1 MSGARN
7 PNSHSRFAYAFAGLL
22 VRRPGAVLLV
32 LLALLGLS
40 TWGTLKLRINSN
52 QLDLIS
58 QDLPEVKDVK
68 QVIDMVGGSGFLML
82 ALRADD
88 EAALKKTADDVAGI
102 VQADK
107 ENVRNVSY
115 KLPVEFIQQNMVLFV
130 KTEDL
135 VEGKRRIM
143 EFLRDKLKR
152 SNPFFIDLGGSKPV
166 ELNMQ
171 DLVDKYSSIGKKSI
185 RDDYNIS
192 NDKKMLLILIKP
204 MWDNTEIGKTK
215 AYLDRLNAQLAEYSK
230 QPGSV
235 QLVEDYDRDSS
246 SKPDMK
252 GKIAYGF
259 TGSYKTTVDDSFAI
273 EESLH
278 PVTILALVAIFAIT
292 IVFFRKWAP
301 TLIVVSGTVMGTVYT
316 LGFTYATVGELNM
329 ITSILGGILMGF
341 GIDYGIHFIFR
352 TRLELGAGKPYDVAI
367 RDAFVNAGRPAAVAA
382 VVTGGS
388 FFVLMVSEFRGFS
401 QFGFLAGCGTLILG
415 LTLFLWSA
423 SLLALAGRF
432 NPALPQK
439 LIGVMRPPPTNS
451 ATSGKE
457 LRIPKPGLVLAISTA
472 VVALICAAA
481 VPWAGLDAETPKV
494 VTIENNKKV
503 ERVAFMD
510 RLKHGVGFDYNTR
523 ALIPD
528 GMSSVQLQDE
538 INDRFNISSDPMA
551 IYTKDLDEA
560 EGVYRELTKN
570 AHKYPSIDQVVSI
583 FTFVPPE
590 ATAKANAKVLEEW
603 KAELKEL
610 EEQGF
615 STAAL
620 PPEMQDKAEFF
631 KKVLDAKPF
640 DVHGVPAN
648 YAAQFKNL
656 PTALPENQGYL
667 TYIYAGVDLL
677 DGKKMMKFSDE
688 TRAIRA
694 TYSPGMFDKDAWDPS
709 GPTAEKEF
717 RAAGATQLYARLARI
732 VLWDGKVTVIL
743 TALWILAMHFLDFR
757 NVKLA
762 LASVIPLGVGVAMM
776 LGIMSLTDLRLNFMN
791 IIILPILLGFG
802 VSHGLY
808 LLHRFLEGT
817 SPLVALRSVGAAVA
831 SSTLT
836 AVAGFAALLIAEH
849 NGLKSMGTVACI
861 GLITTLLVSF
871 TVLAA
876 VMQLMHDRR
885 QKEAGHGSGTP
896 VPGAEDSTTKAA

>member
-22 VRRPGAVLLV
+22 VRRPGTILLL

-40 TWGTLKLRINSN
+40 LWGTSKLRINSN

-58 QDLPEVKDVK
+58 QDLQEVKDVK

-82 ALRADD
+82 ALRSSD
-88 EAALKKTADDVAGI
+88 EASMKATADDIAKMLE
-102 VQADK
+102 ADK

-143 EFLRDKLKR
+143 AFLRDKLKR

-166 ELNMQ
+166 ELDMQ
-171 DLVDKYSSIGKKSI
+171 DLVDKYSSVGKKSI

-215 AYLDRLNAQLAEYSK
+215 AYLEKLRGDLKAYSER
-230 QPGSV
+230 PGAV
-235 QLVEDYDRDSS
+235 KLEEDYHHDSFL
-246 SKPDMK
+246 KDGAQENG
-252 GKIAYGF
+252 GKAKSIAYGF
-259 TGSYKTTVDDSFAI
+259 TGSYKTTVDDSYAI
-273 EESLH
+273 EESLE
-278 PVTILALVAIFAIT
+278 PVTIIALVTIFLIT
-292 IVFFRKWAP
+292 IVFFRKVAP
-301 TLIVVSGTVMGTVYT
+301 TFIVVSGTVIGTLYT

-423 SLLALAGRF
+423 SLLALAGRI

-439 LIGVMRPPPTNS
+439 LIGVMKPPPTNS
-451 ATSGKE
+451 AATGKE
-457 LRIPKPGLVLAISTA
+457 LRIPRPGLVLGVSTA
-472 VVALICAAA
+472 IVALICAAA
-481 VPWAGLDAETPKV
+481 VPWAGLDAELPKGV
-494 VTIENNKKV
+494 KLGFFE
-503 ERVAFMD
+503 
-510 RLKHGVGFDYNTR
+510 RLKYGVGFNYNTR

-528 GMSSVQLQDE
+528 GMSSVVLQDE
-538 INDRFNISSDPMA
+538 INERFNISSDPMA

-560 EGVYRELTKN
+560 EGVYRELTQ
-570 AHKYPSIDQVVSI
+570 HPEKYPSIDQVVSI

-590 ATAKANAKVLEEW
+590 ATAQANAKVLAEW
-603 KAELKEL
+603 KEEMAQLEAE
-610 EEQGF
+610 GF
-615 STAAL
+615 TTAAL

-648 YAAQFKNL
+648 YTAQFKNL

-667 TYIYAGVDLL
+667 TYIYAGVDLM
-677 DGKKMMKFSDE
+677 DGKKMLKFADE
-688 TRAIRA
+688 TRSIPA
-694 TYSPGMFDKDAWDPS
+694 TYKPGAFDKDAWDPA
-709 GPTAEKEF
+709 GPTAQKEF

-732 VLWDGKVTVIL
+732 VLWDGKLTVVL

-762 LASVIPLGVGVAMM
+762 LASVIPLGVGLAMM

-836 AVAGFAALLIAEH
+836 AVAGFAALLAAAH
-849 NGLKSMGTVACI
+849 NGLRSMGLVACI
-861 GLITTLLVSF
+861 GLITTLVVSF

-885 QKEAGHGSGTP
+885 QREAGGTSGAG
-896 VPGAEDSTTKAA
+896 GAPSTESSDVKAA

>member
-1 MSGARN
+1 MSSARD
-7 PNSHSRFAYAFAGLL
+7 PNAHSRFAYAFAGLL
-22 VRRPGAVLLV
+22 VRRPGTILLV

-40 TWGTLKLRINSN
+40 LWGTLKLRINSN

-58 QDLPEVKDVK
+58 QELQEVKDVK

-82 ALRADD
+82 ALRSSD
-88 EAALKKTADDVAGI
+88 EATMKATADDIARMLE
-102 VQADK
+102 ADK
-107 ENVRNVSY
+107 ENVRSVSY

-135 VEGKRRIM
+135 IEGKRRIM
-143 EFLRDKLKR
+143 AFLRDKLKR

-166 ELNMQ
+166 ELDMQ
-171 DLVDKYSSIGKKSI
+171 DLVDKYSSVGKKSI

-192 NDKKMLLILIKP
+192 NDKKMLLMLIKP
-204 MWDNTEIGKTK
+204 MWDNTDIGKTR
-215 AYLDRLNAQLAEYSK
+215 AYLEKLQGDLAAYS
-230 QPGSV
+230 QRPGAV
-235 QLVEDYDRDSS
+235 KLVEDYDANSHLKDGA
-246 SKPDMK
+246 KENG
-252 GKIAYGF
+252 GKAQRIAYGF
-259 TGSYKTTVDDSFAI
+259 TGSYKTTVDDSYAM
-273 EESLH
+273 EESLE
-278 PVTILALVAIFAIT
+278 PVTLYALAAIFVIT
-292 IVFFRKWAP
+292 ILFFRKLAP
-301 TLIVVSGTVMGTVYT
+301 TFIVVSGTVIGTLYT

-352 TRLELGAGKPYDVAI
+352 TRLELGAGKPYDVAL

-415 LTLFLWSA
+415 LTLFVWSA
-423 SLLALAGRF
+423 SLLALAGRL
-432 NPALPQK
+432 NPALPQR
-439 LIGVMRPPPTNS
+439 LIGVMKPPPANS
-451 ATSGKE
+451 ASGQE
-457 LRIPKPGLVLAISTA
+457 LRIPRPGLVLGISTA
-472 VVALICAAA
+472 AVALICAAA
-481 VPWAGLDAETPKV
+481 VPWAGLDAELPKGV
-494 VTIENNKKV
+494 QLGFLE
-503 ERVAFMD
+503 
-510 RLKHGVGFDYNTR
+510 RLKYGVNFNYNTR

-528 GMSSVQLQDE
+528 GMSSVLLQDE
-538 INDRFNISSDPMA
+538 INERFNISSDPMA

-560 EGVYRELTKN
+560 EGVYRELTE
-570 AHKYPSIDQVVSI
+570 HPEKYPSIDQVVSI

-590 ATAKANAKVLEEW
+590 ATARANAQVLEEW
-603 KAELKEL
+603 KQEMAQLEAE
-610 EEQGF
+610 GF
-615 STAAL
+615 TTAAL

-648 YAAQFKNL
+648 YTAQFKNL

-667 TYIYAGVDLL
+667 TFIYAGVDLM
-677 DGKKMMKFSDE
+677 DGKKMLKFADE
-688 TRAIRA
+688 TRSIAA
-694 TYSPGMFDKDAWDPS
+694 TYKPGAFDKDAWDPA
-709 GPTAEKEF
+709 GPTAQKEF

-732 VLWDGKVTVIL
+732 VLWDGKLTVVL

-762 LASVIPLGVGVAMM
+762 LASVIPLGVGLAMM

-836 AVAGFAALLIAEH
+836 AVAGFAALLAAAH
-849 NGLKSMGTVACI
+849 NGLRSMGLVACI
-861 GLITTLLVSF
+861 GLITTLVVSF

-885 QKEAGHGSGTP
+885 RREAGEA
-896 VPGAEDSTTKAA
+896 PGAGHPAAPGGDKSDVKAA